1 LGPLTAIFNATP
13 ARDTPQEYYSL
24 AEAVLRILEAE

>member
-1 LGPLTAIFNATP
+1 LGPLTAIINATP